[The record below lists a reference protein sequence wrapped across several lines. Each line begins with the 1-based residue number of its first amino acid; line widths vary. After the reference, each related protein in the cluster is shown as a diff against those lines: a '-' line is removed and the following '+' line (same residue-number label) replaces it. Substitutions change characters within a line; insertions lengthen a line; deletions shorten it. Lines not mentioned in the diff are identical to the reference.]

1 MRRIKVILLDDKE
14 IPRESL
20 ARLLAEQ
27 EQIEIVSKCS
37 NVKHAIEE
45 VKRVEPDLVLV
56 NDNLTECDSSEA
68 ARRINESNPKVKVAL
83 LTDSK
88 DQKDLISAI
97 ESGATGYILKDTKV
111 EDFIESVDLIGKGGL
126 VISPEVAGKIGDQ
139 LSDSKADEMQVQTG
153 LSDREVEIIKLLAK
167 GATNK
172 EIAETL
178 FITEN
183 TTKVHVK
190 NILAKLEL
198 RNRQQVAAYAAQQ
211 GLLDEISDVAGNSV

>member
-45 VKRVEPDLVLV
+45 AKRVEPDLVLV
-56 NDNLTECDSSEA
+56 NDNLSECDSSEV
-68 ARRINESNPKVKVAL
+68 ARKINESNPRVKVAL

-111 EDFIESVDLIGKGGL
+111 EDFIESVDLVGKGVL
-126 VISPEVAGKIGDQ
+126 VISPEVAEK
-139 LSDSKADEMQVQTG
+139 LSDTLSETKLDETQVQTR
-153 LSDREVEIIKLLAK
+153 LSEREVEIIKLLAK

-190 NILAKLEL
+190 NILGKLEL
-198 RNRQQVAAYAAQQ
+198 RNRQQVAAYAVQQ
-211 GLLDEISDVAGNSV
+211 GLID